1 MKSNVGRWAVV
12 VLLSIDLFGCTSIRA
27 RNETP
32 NQEWKVYPGPRKAVN
47 EMGDIFSSRRSEP
60 DWIKGVITAILVVDL
75 PITTVFDTVAV
86 PYDVYRIYNPEDFEK
101 TSKTSESSSERKAE
115 SQKAE

>member
-12 VLLSIDLFGCTSIRA
+12 VLLSIGMFGCSSIRA

-32 NQEWKVYPGPRKAVN
+32 NQEWAVYPGPRKAVS

-60 DWIKGVITAILVVDL
+60 DWIKGLITAILVVDL
-75 PITTVFDTVAV
+75 PITTVFDTVVA

-101 TSKTSESSSERKAE
+101 TRKSSESPSEQKAE

>member
-12 VLLSIDLFGCTSIRA
+12 VLLSIDLFGCSSVRA
-27 RNETP
+27 RNEIP
-32 NQEWKVYPGPRKAVN
+32 NQEWIVYPGPRKAVD

-60 DWIKGVITAILVVDL
+60 DWIKGLITAILVVDL
-75 PITTVFDTVAV
+75 PITTVFDTVVA

-101 TSKTSESSSERKAE
+101 TRKSSESPADQKAE
-115 SQKAE
+115 SQEAE